1 MCRARER
8 KLCFLRV
15 QRIREKCFWFC
26 IWSVKYFPKKERQ
39 TEGHHNQKE
48 WGHQTNESRK
58 IEKKGK
64 LWVYWPW
71 ARLND
76 FLTKLMQ
83 SLSKW
88 ASTDVLFGLC
98 SKLPG
103 IPHKSM
109 SYSAVGTI
117 LCGRNTRISYESGV
131 HPEYHASGHQSMHK
145 TPWEAF
151 WVGCAATQ
159 HPFMVKQTSTY
170 GMCLS
175 PLGPTH
181 TPP

>member
-1 MCRARER
+1 M
-8 KLCFLRV
+8 LLV
-15 QRIREKCFWFC
+15 LHMKCE
-26 IWSVKYFPKKERQ
+26 IFP
-39 TEGHHNQKE
+39 QKE
-48 WGHQTNESRK
+48 KTNGRTPQPK
-58 IEKKGK
+58 RMRPPNKWKQKDWKKGK

-88 ASTDVLFGLC
+88 ASPDVLFGLC
-98 SKLPG
+98 SKIPG

-109 SYSAVGTI
+109 CYSAVGTI
-117 LCGRNTRISYESGV
+117 LHGRHTRISYESGV

-145 TPWEAF
+145 APWEAF
-151 WVGCAATQ
+151 SVGCAATQ
-159 HPFMVKQTSTY
+159 CPFMVKQTRTY
-170 GMCLS
+170 GTCLS

-181 TPP
+181 TAPYSHVFFWAMGI

>member
-1 MCRARER
+1 M
-8 KLCFLRV
+8 LLV
-15 QRIREKCFWFC
+15 LHMKCE
-26 IWSVKYFPKKERQ
+26 IFPQ
-39 TEGHHNQKE
+39 TGKTNGRTPQPKRMRPPNKWKQKD
-48 WGHQTNESRK
+48 R
-58 IEKKGK
+58 KKGK

-76 FLTKLMQ
+76 FLTKWMQ

-88 ASTDVLFGLC
+88 ANTDVLLGLC

-145 TPWEAF
+145 TPREAF

-159 HPFMVKQTSTY
+159 RPFMVKQTRTY